1 MHQSSI
7 LEKGLF
13 DGDLQGLYYDLGYIH
28 TLILKIKE
36 DIEFQIGINIK
47 LNSRKFSSLETELI
61 SSVCTLETN
70 TL

>member
-13 DGDLQGLYYDLGYIH
+13 DGDLHGLYYDLGYIH
-28 TLILKIKE
+28 TLTLKIKE

>member
-61 SSVCTLETN
+61 NSVCTLETN